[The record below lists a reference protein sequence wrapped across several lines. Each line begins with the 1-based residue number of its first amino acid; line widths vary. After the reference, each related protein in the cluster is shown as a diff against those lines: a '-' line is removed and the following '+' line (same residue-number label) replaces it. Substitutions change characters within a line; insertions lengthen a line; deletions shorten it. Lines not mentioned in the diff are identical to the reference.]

1 MTEEVTKELFIEQMQ
16 KFQQDTSEK
25 IVKILQEEE
34 FLLDVEVL
42 GLVATARA
50 LIQTYA
56 PDESEDLITSAVY
69 LLTKEE

>member
-25 IVKILQEEE
+25 IVQILQEEE

-56 PDESEDLITSAVY
+56 PDDSDDLLKSAVY

>member
-16 KFQQDTSEK
+16 DFQQNTSEK
-25 IVKILQEEE
+25 IVEILDENEY
-34 FLLDVEVL
+34 LLDVEVL

-50 LIQTYA
+50 LIKTYA
-56 PDESEDLITSAVY
+56 PDDSKDLITSAVY